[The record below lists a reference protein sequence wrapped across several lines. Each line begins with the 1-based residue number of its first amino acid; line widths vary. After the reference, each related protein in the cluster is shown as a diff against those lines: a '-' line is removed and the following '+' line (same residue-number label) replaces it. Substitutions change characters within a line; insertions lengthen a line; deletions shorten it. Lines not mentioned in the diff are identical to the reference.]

1 MKAPLITISIVS
13 HEQAELASLLLRDI
27 ARLGRDDLQILYT
40 MNVPEPLPAEA
51 ADWPITVV
59 RNASPHGFARNH
71 NAAFRAAQAGY
82 FCVLNPDLRIHAD
95 PFPALLSLFDEPRV
109 GVASPSIVDTSGR
122 AEDHARR
129 FPTFRSLAAK
139 LVRAD
144 RDLDYEESGQ
154 PFSPDWIA
162 GMFMLF
168 RSSAFQ
174 EVGGFDERYFLYY
187 EDIDICRRLRRS
199 GYDIRVTPSAR
210 TTHNARRASRHN
222 VKYMLSHARSM
233 LRYFTTR
240 YS

>member
-27 ARLGRDDLQILYT
+27 ARLGRDDLQVIYT

-51 ADWPITVV
+51 ADSPIAVV

>member
-51 ADWPITVV
+51 ADSPITVV

-71 NAAFRAAQAGY
+71 NAAFRAAQASY

-95 PFPALLSLFDEPRV
+95 PFPALLPLFDEPRV
-109 GVASPSIVDTSGR
+109 GAASPSIVDASGR

-144 RDLDYEESGQ
+144 LDLDYEESGQ

-168 RSSAFQ
+168 RRSAFQ